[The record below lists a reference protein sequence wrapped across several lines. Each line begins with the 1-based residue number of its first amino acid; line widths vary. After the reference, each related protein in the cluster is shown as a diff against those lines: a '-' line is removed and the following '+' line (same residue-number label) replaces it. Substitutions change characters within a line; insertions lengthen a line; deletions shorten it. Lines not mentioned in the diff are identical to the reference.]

1 MQKIQMQEIQIE
13 GQKEFTSKYTIDR
26 KLHDSLAN
34 HLLPNEWT
42 DFCNNIDYV
51 LLKCKPSLLKKRFTY
66 IMMGLYF
73 LVFVVGLT
81 YLNASHLSKLA
92 MVLVVIMFIMCWI
105 MVFLFQRSIRKVVQ
119 EDLQKMCIEES
130 KRFKSLSFRVRK
142 RYSRSETLNIT
153 QKEASPS
160 SSNRGSSFDL
170 VRLSLTDRFRR
181 SSSNEGDH
189 KHLPQGKGFY
199 YIECRI
205 KASDEESISI
215 DGVSP
220 VIATASILPP
230 SKARTDRG
238 LAWAPQFSLDSS
250 PVQRLSDLERAKS
263 FLTAKEFEQ
272 KREEIISQL

>member
-13 GQKEFTSKYTIDR
+13 GQKEFTSKYTVDR
-26 KLHDSLAN
+26 TLHDSLAN

-92 MVLVVIMFIMCWI
+92 MALVVIMFIMCWI
-105 MVFLFQRSIRKVVQ
+105 MVFLFQRSIRKVVE
-119 EDLQKMCIEES
+119 EDLQKVCIEES

-142 RYSRSETLNIT
+142 RHSRSETLNVT
-153 QKEASPS
+153 QKEASSS

-170 VRLSLTDRFRR
+170 VRLSLTDRFRN
-181 SSSNEGDH
+181 SSYEGSQEQ
-189 KHLPQGKGFY
+189 LPRGKGFY
-199 YIECRI
+199 FIECRI

-215 DGVSP
+215 DRAPP
-220 VIATASILPP
+220 VIATAST
-230 SKARTDRG
+230 A
-238 LAWAPQFSLDSS
+238 SS

>member
-1 MQKIQMQEIQIE
+1 MQKIQIQEIQIE
-13 GQKEFTSKYTIDR
+13 GQKEFTSKYTVDR
-26 KLHDSLAN
+26 TLPDSLAS

-92 MVLVVIMFIMCWI
+92 MVLVVIMFLMCWI

-142 RYSRSETLNIT
+142 SHSRHETLNIT

-170 VRLSLTDRFRR
+170 VRLSLTDRFRN
-181 SSSNEGDH
+181 SSNEDQEQ
-189 KHLPQGKGFY
+189 LPRGKGFY
-199 YIECRI
+199 YIECS
-205 KASDEESISI
+205 KASDEESITI
-215 DGVSP
+215 DGAP
-220 VIATASILPP
+220 QVIATASM
-230 SKARTDRG
+230 A
-238 LAWAPQFSLDSS
+238 SS

-263 FLTAKEFEQ
+263 FLTATEFEQ